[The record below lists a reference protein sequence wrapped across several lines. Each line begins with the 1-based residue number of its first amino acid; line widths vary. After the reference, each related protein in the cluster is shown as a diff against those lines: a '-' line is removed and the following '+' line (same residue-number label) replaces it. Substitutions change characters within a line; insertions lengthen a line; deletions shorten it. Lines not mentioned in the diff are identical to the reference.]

1 MPNSRH
7 RAKQWLRLAIIVP
20 VVGLL
25 MFMSLRWSDTSDQD
39 EGVVEIQFE
48 GITHSG
54 TEFRIEMSTLDGT
67 RVLQV
72 GDVRIWILGDR
83 VVFPASMLGADGSH
97 LSLPIASLT
106 PGWRA
111 LQALEPETDFD
122 LDPRE
127 GRYASEREL
136 AVLKLVLPSDQLD
149 PPIEL
154 VGRSVFGERSE
165 PVTTLLRV
173 VAGSGDVW
181 DQPAGYSISPVPA
194 AEVAEV
200 AARFEAL
207 GPLLAVK
214 S

>member
-1 MPNSRH
+1 MPNPRH
-7 RAKQWLRLAIIVP
+7 RARQWLGLAILVP

-39 EGVVEIQFE
+39 QGVVEFRFE
-48 GITHSG
+48 GITHSR
-54 TEFRIEMSTLDGT
+54 TRFRIEVSTLDGT

-83 VVFPASMLGADGSH
+83 VVFPASMVGADGSH
-97 LSLPIASLT
+97 LSLPIGSLS

-111 LQALEPETDFD
+111 LQATDPEIDFD

-127 GRYASEREL
+127 GRYASDREL
-136 AVLKLVLPSDQLD
+136 DVLKLVLPSDQLD

-154 VGRSVFGERSE
+154 VGRSVFVERRE

-181 DQPAGYSISPVPA
+181 DMPPGYSISPVPEA
-194 AEVAEV
+194 DVGAV
-200 AARFEAL
+200 AARFEEWE
-207 GPLLAVK
+207 PLVED
-214 S
+214 